1 MSGWFQAQVVHTG
14 RLPLFCFF
22 VAFVVG
28 FGSIRLSVRLVRARV
43 RWWPG
48 NFRTGTVHIHHMVFG
63 VVFMGVGGVAE
74 LAAPLHSLP
83 WRSGFAALFGL
94 GTALVLD
101 EFALILHLRD
111 VYWTNEGRISV
122 DAVFIAT
129 GVTALLLIGVS
140 PVGVHSVADDYRLT
154 GSPVTT
160 ATVILTVVVLFVLA
174 GITLLKGKIWTALL
188 GLFVPPAFI
197 VGAIRL
203 GRPGS
208 PWARWRYQVRPGKL
222 ARATRREQLLRQPVI
237 RAKIRVQD
245 LLTGSH
251 NEPAHWLEPTAGHE
265 PALGHGYPGPAT
277 SLLADPDRGDYCPA
291 VSRLS
296 DLRRDE
302 LDPAAQDVWDKI
314 VGSRGQ
320 ELVAAGG
327 ALVGPF
333 NAFVHAPDVGRRLS
347 SLGAALRF
355 GTSIDRRLS
364 EVAIITVGARWQA
377 EFEWWAHARMAR
389 EHGVPEAV
397 VAAIGRG
404 EDPPFAADD
413 ERTVYA
419 VAHEL
424 ADGGQVSQATYDTAR
439 DLLGEAGMVELVSLC
454 GYYTLISFLLN
465 AFAVPIPPGAEPM
478 WGSAQ

>member
-1 MSGWFQAQVVHTG
+1 MSGWFEAQVVDTG

-22 VAFVVG
+22 VAFVAG
-28 FGSIRLSVRLVRARV
+28 FGCIRLSVRLVRAKV

-48 NFRTGTVHIHHMVFG
+48 NFRAGSVHIHHMVFG
-63 VVFMGVGGVAE
+63 VVFMGIGGVAE
-74 LAAPLHSLP
+74 LAAPLHSLI
-83 WRSGFAALFGL
+83 WRSVPAAVFGL

-122 DAVFIAT
+122 DAVFAAM

-140 PVGVHSVADDYRLT
+140 PIGVNSVAHDYGLP
-154 GSPVTT
+154 GGPGET
-160 ATVILTVVVLFVLA
+160 AAIILIVVVLFVLA
-174 GITLLKGKIWTALL
+174 GITLLKGKIWTALV
-188 GLFVPPAFI
+188 GLFVPPVFLL
-197 VGAIRL
+197 GAVRL

-208 PWARWRYQVRPGKL
+208 PWARWRYQQRPGKL
-222 ARATRREQLLRQPVI
+222 ARATRREQHLRQPMI
-237 RAKIRVQD
+237 RGKIWIQD

-251 NEPAHWLEPTAGHE
+251 NEE
-265 PALGHGYPGPAT
+265 
-277 SLLADPDRGDYCPA
+277 SLADRWVLADRALADRILADRRRQHYGPD

-302 LDPAAQDVWDKI
+302 LDPAGQEVWDKI
-314 VGSRGQ
+314 VGSRSEQ
-320 ELVAAGG
+320 LVGEKG

-333 NAFVHAPDVGRRLS
+333 NAFIHAPDVGRRLA
-347 SLGAALRF
+347 SLGAVLRF
-355 GTSIDRRLS
+355 GTSIERRLT
-364 EVAIITVGARWQA
+364 EVAIITVGARWKA

-404 EDPPFAADD
+404 DEPVFAERD
-413 ERTVYA
+413 ERTVYR
-419 VAHEL
+419 VAREL
-424 ADGGQVSQATYDTAR
+424 ADSGQVSQAGYDAAR
-439 DLLGEAGMVELVSLC
+439 ELLGEAGMVELVALC

-465 AFAVPIPPGAEPM
+465 AFAVPIPSGVRPM
-478 WGSAQ
+478 WPATGI